1 MTNKL
6 SKLSKEEQIKTIER
20 VILDIEKVKVTL
32 GLCYFL
38 SKALNCHGYYGHI
51 KILMDGF
58 NITNARRLSKKYK
71 FQYPNGY
78 SEGYWW
84 DRNSNFDNVEKWFKP
99 RIAFINALITELKN

>member
-1 MTNKL
+1 
-6 SKLSKEEQIKTIER
+6 
-20 VILDIEKVKVTL
+20 
-32 GLCYFL
+32 
-38 SKALNCHGYYGHI
+38 
-51 KILMDGF
+51 MDGF

-84 DRNSNFDNVEKWFKP
+84 DRNSNFDSVEKWFKP